1 MINNSIIQPEIQHL
15 SEEIEVIQFEIPR
28 WLFTDLCKI
37 QAAQGIPLETLL
49 KSQLEDLVMDNW
61 DLEKDQP
68 QMGVWNG

>member
-15 SEEIEVIQFEIPR
+15 SEEIEVIQLEIPR

-61 DLEKDQP
+61 NLEKDQP